1 MNCLNCGANVDGK
14 AFCPHCGTPT
24 GQQQPAPYN
33 GYDGGYAPVQ
43 NAPVPGSNH
52 TQVLIFGIIAL
63 ALSTSG
69 LVGLIFSIIAMKKAK
84 TYFET
89 FGDVSNQARIGKRL
103 ALAGLI
109 VSIIFTVIWTFY
121 LIGMVILIGNNTHT
135 SYHYSYS

>member
-1 MNCLNCGANVDGK
+1 M
-14 AFCPHCGTPT
+14 
-24 GQQQPAPYN
+24 
-33 GYDGGYAPVQ
+33 Q

-135 SYHYSYS
+135 SYHYSYY